1 MWVQGA
7 KLRASV
13 RAIHALNHRVVS
25 PAGSQLLN
33 SHSLCSRLSQNPN
46 PENMGRCCSQN
57 ISLPSPH
64 LGRIAIFLSEAALFL
79 LSASK
84 PNVNVTSSTVFSL
97 RPQASHRGQSSLL
110 GQERR
115 LLPPGTPFQTRA
127 TKGLARRGQ
136 YTTKERSLK
145 GQGH

>member
-13 RAIHALNHRVVS
+13 RAIHALNHQIIS
-25 PAGSQLLN
+25 PAGSQLFN

-46 PENMGRCCSQN
+46 PENTGRCCSQN
-57 ISLPSPH
+57 ISLPSP
-64 LGRIAIFLSEAALFL
+64 LLDRIAIFLSEAALFL
-79 LSASK
+79 LSALK

-97 RPQASHRGQSSLL
+97 RPQASLL
-110 GQERR
+110 GRERR
-115 LLPPGTPFQTRA
+115 PLPLGTPFQTRA
-127 TKGLARRGQ
+127 TKRLARRGQ